1 MPNVNSKINFMVG
14 TSASFDN
21 LQTKDTDTLYFLTDT
36 HQIFVGADEY
46 TKSVRFLNAVPTSS
60 TEGVEG
66 IVYVY
71 SAGNTLYTCSKNG
84 NSYDWTVIATLTN
97 CTGNVTG
104 DAVTFVKSVSISGQT
119 LTGTT
124 QAADVT
130 ITSNSSSIPTS
141 RAVKNYADT
150 TLGNTITT
158 RLTNTTSGGLEQNV
172 EFMPSMECNLTSTW
186 DSLWNVDHTQT
197 GTGTVIWTLNGTE
210 ISRQTNVAQG
220 ALSFN
225 IMPYL
230 TPSATHIAVQ
240 KIIDYEQNE
249 RTLTYT
255 IITTAEIPVHQVD
268 FYVNSVLE
276 QTSYVKDGGS
286 VKWLGGAISVPDK
299 YFDGWDKPLTN
310 ITDDTVITARLS
322 TLALPAAPV
331 DVSQYDYVWT
341 NNPSY
346 TSAYTW
352 GELLAICNSNN
363 YLNYISIGDIMRV
376 ELGDNSSSD
385 ITFRFRFVG
394 YNHYKIAGTN
404 QFAHTCWSI
413 ADATDT
419 AGQMNASNTNVGG
432 FPTSKMLS
440 TTFPLLYSALPDVIT
455 TSIPTLEYPRLNGNS
470 SETTTTVEYPLYN
483 ETAADLGLYTVAPY
497 SYEVDSGADS
507 VAFPYYVSNTTRI
520 KKLGL
525 GTGLAVNYWTGTPV
539 HQSAAGFWFVNSNG
553 SGPTTTAPPATNS
566 YSVGFGFCLGRD

>member
-286 VKWLGGAISVPDK
+286 VKWLGGAISVPNK

-363 YLNYISIGDIMRV
+363 YLDYISIGDIMRV

-419 AGQMNASNTNVGG
+419 AGSMNSSNTNVGG
-432 FPTSKMLS
+432 FPTSRMLS

-497 SYEVDSGADS
+497 SYEVDSDAAS
-507 VAFPYYVSNTTRI
+507 VAFPYYVSNATRI

-539 HQSAAGFWFVNSNG
+539 HQSSTGFWLVGSSGAGYYYYGANG
-553 SGPTTTAPPATNS
+553 SC
-566 YSVGFGFCLGRD
+566 SVGFGFCLGRD

>member
-14 TSASFDN
+14 TSASFNN

-46 TKSVRFLNAVPTSS
+46 TKSVRFLNAVPTPA

-66 IVYVY
+66 IIYVH
-71 SAGNTLYTCSKNG
+71 SEGNTLYTCSKNG
-84 NSYDWTVIATLTN
+84 SSYDWTVIATLTN
-97 CTGNVTG
+97 CTGSVTG
-104 DAVTFVKSVSISGQT
+104 DSVTFVKSVSISGQT

-130 ITSNSSSIPTS
+130 ISSTSTGIPTS

-150 TLGNTITT
+150 TLGYTITT
-158 RLTNTTSGGLEQNV
+158 RLTNTTSGGMTQNI
-172 EFMPSMECNLTSTW
+172 EFIPSQAFNLTSTW

-197 GTGTVIWTLNGTE
+197 GVGTVIWTLNGNE
-210 ISRQTNVAQG
+210 IFRQADVAQG

-255 IITTAEIPVHQVD
+255 IVTTSEIPMHQVD
-268 FYVNSVLE
+268 FYVNSELK
-276 QTSYVKDGGS
+276 QTSYVRNGGS
-286 VKWLGGAISVPDK
+286 VKWLGGAINIPNK

-310 ITDDTVITARLS
+310 ITDDTVITAKLS
-322 TLALPAAPV
+322 ELALPAAPV
-331 DVSQYDYVWT
+331 DVSQFDYVWT
-341 NNPSY
+341 NNPEY

-363 YLNYISIGDIMRV
+363 YLDYISIGDIMRV
-376 ELGDNSSSD
+376 ELGDNASSD

-413 ADATDT
+413 ADGTDT
-419 AGQMNASNTNVGG
+419 AGPMNSGNTNVGG
-432 FPTSKMLS
+432 FATSRMFR
-440 TTFPLLYSALPDVIT
+440 TTFPLLYSALPDTIV
-455 TSIPTLEYPRLNGNS
+455 TSIPTLEYPRLDGNS
-470 SETTTTVEYPLYN
+470 KETTTMVEYPLYN
-483 ETAADLGLYTVAPY
+483 ETAADLGVQTAAPY
-497 SYEVDSGADS
+497 SYEVDSGATS
-507 VAFPYYVSNTTRI
+507 VAFPYYVSNATRI
-520 KKLGL
+520 KRLSL
-525 GTGLAVNYWTGTPV
+525 GTGIAVTYWTGTPL
-539 HQSAAGFWFVNSNG
+539 HQSSTGFWFVTAG
-553 SGPTTTAPPATNS
+553 GAGTGRYAVVPTALASASALAEIN
-566 YSVGFGFCLGRD
+566 FL

>member
-14 TSASFDN
+14 TSASFNN

-84 NSYDWTVIATLTN
+84 NAYDWTVIATLTN
-97 CTGNVTG
+97 CTGSVTG
-104 DAVTFVKSVSISGQT
+104 DAVTFVKDVSISGQT

-150 TLGNTITT
+150 TLGYTITT

-286 VKWLGGAISVPDK
+286 VKWLGGAISVPNK

-310 ITDDTVITARLS
+310 ITDDTVITAKLS
-322 TLALPAAPV
+322 ELALPAAPV

-352 GELLAICNSNN
+352 GELLAICNSND

-376 ELGDNSSSD
+376 ELGDNASSD
-385 ITFRFRFVG
+385 LTFRFRFVG

-419 AGQMNASNTNVGG
+419 AAQMNSSNTNVGG
-432 FPTSKMLS
+432 FPTSRMR
-440 TTFPLLYSALPDVIT
+440 TVTFPLLYSVLPDTIT
-455 TSIPTLEYPRLNGNS
+455 ASIPTLEYPRLNGNS
-470 SETTTTVEYPLYN
+470 LETTTMVEYPLYN

-497 SYEVDSGADS
+497 SNEVSSGADS
-507 VAFPYYVSNTTRI
+507 IAFPYYVSNATRI

-539 HQSAAGFWFVNSNG
+539 HQSSANFWIVYTSGAGDH
-553 SGPTTTAPPATNS
+553 NS
-566 YSVGFGFCLGRD
+566 YASNSSLSVGFGFCLGRD

>member
-1 MPNVNSKINFMVG
+1 MPTVNSKINFMVG
-14 TSASFDN
+14 TSASFNN
-21 LQTKDTDTLYFLTDT
+21 LQTKDTNTLYFLTDT

-46 TKSVRFLNAVPTSS
+46 TKSVRFLNSVPTSS

-71 SAGNTLYTCSKNG
+71 SAGNTLYTCNKNG
-84 NSYDWTVIATLTN
+84 SSYDWTVIATLTN
-97 CTGNVTG
+97 CTGDVTG
-104 DAVTFVKSVSISGQT
+104 DEVTFVKSVSILGQT

-124 QAADVT
+124 QAADIT

-197 GTGTVIWTLNGTE
+197 GTGTVVWTLNGTE

-286 VKWLGGAISVPDK
+286 VKWLGGAISVPNK

-363 YLNYISIGDIMRV
+363 YLDYISIGDIMRV
-376 ELGDNSSSD
+376 ELGDNSFSD

-419 AGQMNASNTNVGG
+419 ASHMNASNTNVGG
-432 FPTSKMLS
+432 FPTSSMFH
-440 TTFPLLYSALPDVIT
+440 TTFPLIYSALPDTII
-455 TSIPTLEYPRLNGNS
+455 TSIPTLEYPRLDGNS
-470 SETTTTVEYPLYN
+470 KETTTMVEYPLYN
-483 ETAADLGLYTVAPY
+483 ETVTDLGIQTAAPY

-507 VAFPYYVSNTTRI
+507 VAFPYYVSNATRI

-539 HQSAAGFWFVNSNG
+539 HQSSTSFWLVNT
-553 SGPTTTAPPATNS
+553 SGTWKDDYSATRNA
-566 YSVGFGFCLGRD
+566 YSVGFGFCLGRG